1 MAKKIAGACRS
12 PLAAGDLPLSALMKP
27 RRETIEAQ
35 LSEVIDASRTEARAA
50 KATAKSAKESE
61 ASSPIMRTFYCPNKE
76 CEGLD
81 VDHLDKPGHS
91 PPLCGQCDS
100 KMYRRRTRSARQ
112 SINSSS
118 AVDASSDQP
127 PADACATVATA
138 SPAVAASPSSAATS
152 ETSAESA
159 VTDSRSEHRVLPEP
173 PAKLRRSGE
182 PGNGHLSSI
191 SRSKHRRVR
200 QKAPPSAGNPQDST
214 SVSPDSPPRNPES
227 LPQPQEPPRRR
238 AASQPLVGRKKK
250 LRTSE
255 EYQDHLRN
263 LPAVPVLHKPSDVP
277 NDASPV
283 AEETRHAGES
293 TPSTDAEIFATPTV
307 VAQVLTADNE
317 NKDDDPAGNEEV
329 QFWNDLDDMTFDP
342 FPSGDV
348 ESAMMQQTR
357 DIDFDSE
364 DDKPLPQLISDAD
377 VDVLEAAEAK
387 DVLKAAEAKD
397 AAKSSAPTG
406 QGNSSG
412 AKNYN
417 PDDTAQFS
425 TAMCHRILSYFQHE
439 DLHLLSR
446 YVLALGPRTIGTA
459 CSGSDNIVEW
469 LQWVSPLIG
478 AGTRLTMHSF
488 ACDNDAHVR
497 AYLRHRFPHLD
508 LCFSDIKGATVR

>member
-1 MAKKIAGACRS
+1 
-12 PLAAGDLPLSALMKP
+12 MKP

-159 VTDSRSEHRVLPEP
+159 VTDSRS
-173 PAKLRRSGE
+173 
-182 PGNGHLSSI
+182 
-191 SRSKHRRVR
+191 KHRRVR

-238 AASQPLVGRKKK
+238 AASQPLVGCKKK

-329 QFWNDLDDMTFDP
+329 QFWNDLEMTFEP
-342 FPSGDV
+342 FPGGDV

-364 DDKPLPQLISDAD
+364 DDTPLPQLISEDDSPMRKAVLEAAGPKD
-377 VDVLEAAEAK
+377 VLKAVLEAAEAK

>member
-1 MAKKIAGACRS
+1 
-12 PLAAGDLPLSALMKP
+12 
-27 RRETIEAQ
+27 
-35 LSEVIDASRTEARAA
+35 
-50 KATAKSAKESE
+50 
-61 ASSPIMRTFYCPNKE
+61 
-76 CEGLD
+76 
-81 VDHLDKPGHS
+81 
-91 PPLCGQCDS
+91 
-100 KMYRRRTRSARQ
+100 
-112 SINSSS
+112 
-118 AVDASSDQP
+118 
-127 PADACATVATA
+127 
-138 SPAVAASPSSAATS
+138 
-152 ETSAESA
+152 
-159 VTDSRSEHRVLPEP
+159 
-173 PAKLRRSGE
+173 
-182 PGNGHLSSI
+182 
-191 SRSKHRRVR
+191 
-200 QKAPPSAGNPQDST
+200 
-214 SVSPDSPPRNPES
+214 
-227 LPQPQEPPRRR
+227 
-238 AASQPLVGRKKK
+238 
-250 LRTSE
+250 
-255 EYQDHLRN
+255 
-263 LPAVPVLHKPSDVP
+263 
-277 NDASPV
+277 
-283 AEETRHAGES
+283 
-293 TPSTDAEIFATPTV
+293 
-307 VAQVLTADNE
+307 
-317 NKDDDPAGNEEV
+317 
-329 QFWNDLDDMTFDP
+329 MTFDP

-348 ESAMMQQTR
+348 ESAMMQQSR

-377 VDVLEAAEAK
+377 VDVLE
-387 DVLKAAEAKD
+387 AAEAKD

>member
-1 MAKKIAGACRS
+1 MAKQIAGACRS

-100 KMYRRRTRSARQ
+100 KMYRRRTRPARR

-159 VTDSRSEHRVLPEP
+159 VTD
-173 PAKLRRSGE
+173 
-182 PGNGHLSSI
+182 

-255 EYQDHLRN
+255 EYQDHLRT

-317 NKDDDPAGNEEV
+317 TG
-329 QFWNDLDDMTFDP
+329 
-342 FPSGDV
+342 
-348 ESAMMQQTR
+348 
-357 DIDFDSE
+357 
-364 DDKPLPQLISDAD
+364 PLLQRH
-377 VDVLEAAEAK
+377 
-387 DVLKAAEAKD
+387 
-397 AAKSSAPTG
+397 
-406 QGNSSG
+406 QR
-412 AKNYN
+412 
-417 PDDTAQFS
+417 
-425 TAMCHRILSYFQHE
+425 CHRAMILQTGCSSNIRV
-439 DLHLLSR
+439 SR
-446 YVLALGPRTIGTA
+446 
-459 CSGSDNIVEW
+459 
-469 LQWVSPLIG
+469 
-478 AGTRLTMHSF
+478 
-488 ACDNDAHVR
+488 
-497 AYLRHRFPHLD
+497 
-508 LCFSDIKGATVR
+508 

>member
-159 VTDSRSEHRVLPEP
+159 VTDSRS
-173 PAKLRRSGE
+173 
-182 PGNGHLSSI
+182 
-191 SRSKHRRVR
+191 KHRRVR

-238 AASQPLVGRKKK
+238 AASQPLVGCKKK

-255 EYQDHLRN
+255 EYQDHLRT

-329 QFWNDLDDMTFDP
+329 QFWNDIEMTFEP

-364 DDKPLPQLISDAD
+364 DDTPLPQLISEDDSPMRKAVLEAAGPKD
-377 VDVLEAAEAK
+377 VLKAVLEAAEAK